1 MYLERWWWSC
11 IISQSCSLD
20 FAASL
25 DDLSFWASLSWISK
39 SVRVGLIFSNPSGAG
54 LDLLVFMRGMSF
66 CEVSFASL
74 DGCRGVYI
82 DDESLRK
89 FFFFFE
95 YFTFRCE
102 RQMYYAFKSQRSI
115 IVKVPTT
122 TRVIN
127 LVLVVNVLSL

>member
-89 FFFFFE
+89 FFFFFSV
-95 YFTFRCE
+95 FHF
-102 RQMYYAFKSQRSI
+102 
-115 IVKVPTT
+115 P
-122 TRVIN
+122 
-127 LVLVVNVLSL
+127 L